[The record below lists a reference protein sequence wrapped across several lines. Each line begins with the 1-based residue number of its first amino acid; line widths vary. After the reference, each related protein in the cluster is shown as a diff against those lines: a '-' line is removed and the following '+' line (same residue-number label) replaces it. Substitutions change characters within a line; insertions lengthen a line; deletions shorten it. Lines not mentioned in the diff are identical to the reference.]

1 MGRKECSVRFGVW
14 RKQWEVRSVKCGLW
28 SVKCGVWSVKCGVW
42 SLKFGVRRVQC
53 EVWSVECED
62 FASSLAEKKTACRGK
77 DTVGTG
83 CLWTIGHLCLGNFRR
98 RLARVYV
105 NSSFMQFWGI
115 SHHIPCLDT
124 HFEASRIVLYTCKNE
139 DVSNR
144 NESFEERTSG
154 WWCNNHLEKWWSSSV
169 GMMTFHSQLFLESHS
184 KFHGSSHHQPDIGL
198 CPTGQWRLDG
208 DFRFTRDSVALTGT
222 WCLLKRLGHVHIKIR
237 HMGHGYISLHINT
250 HIQILLDRGFTHSFH
265 AESWAEHVFFSS
277 IFSGDI
283 PHPHSNKNK

>member
-1 MGRKECSVRFGVW
+1 MEAWTGDAQ
-14 RKQWEVRSVKCGLW
+14 RKQASYVG
-28 SVKCGVWSVKCGVW
+28 
-42 SLKFGVRRVQC
+42 
-53 EVWSVECED
+53 ED
-62 FASSLAEKKTACRGK
+62 HQIQWFEPFF
-77 DTVGTG
+77 VG
-83 CLWTIGHLCLGNFRR
+83 H
-98 RLARVYV
+98 

-208 DFRFTRDSVALTGT
+208 
-222 WCLLKRLGHVHIKIR
+222 H
-237 HMGHGYISLHINT
+237 
-250 HIQILLDRGFTHSFH
+250 LDIFSRGFSVHHRFCGADGH
-265 AESWAEHVFFSS
+265 LVPFEKGAQKRFRRC
-277 IFSGDI
+277 FSGQHTLLIWQPSYSDTVGI
-283 PHPHSNKNK
+283 

>member
-1 MGRKECSVRFGVW
+1 M
-14 RKQWEVRSVKCGLW
+14 
-28 SVKCGVWSVKCGVW
+28 
-42 SLKFGVRRVQC
+42 
-53 EVWSVECED
+53 
-62 FASSLAEKKTACRGK
+62 KKPRHNM
-77 DTVGTG
+77 
-83 CLWTIGHLCLGNFRR
+83 LR
-98 RLARVYV
+98 
-105 NSSFMQFWGI
+105 
-115 SHHIPCLDT
+115 
-124 HFEASRIVLYTCKNE
+124 YT
-139 DVSNR
+139 
-144 NESFEERTSG
+144 G
-154 WWCNNHLEKWWSSSV
+154 WWYTYPSEKYEFVTWDYEIPN
-169 GMMTFHSQLFLESHS
+169 MESQS

-283 PHPHSNKNK
+283 PHPHSNKNKSYFLHIFPLLLISQHIPTFVALNH